1 MLKFQTSGLMS
12 SFYRYENR
20 PSESLNNSHKV
31 TWLEVGGYGPPKA
44 LFNADLK
51 TAIYS
56 YEQGS

>member
-1 MLKFQTSGLMS
+1 MKIGLA
-12 SFYRYENR
+12 FYRYENR

-44 LFNADLK
+44 LFNAVLK

-56 YEQGS
+56 YEQGN